1 MSAIDLEYKLVKPT
15 SALSDFV
22 ESFWM
27 LVNHSDEAKS
37 VVIVPDG
44 RIDLF
49 FSYSSTEPYH
59 VTLAGLERTPSQ
71 STILPRTVMFAIS
84 FKLLAVEYMLKTSI
98 ADLIDN
104 ICYLPPD
111 FWGISVDDLV
121 DFEGFCET
129 VSDKIEQSLTKQVD
143 ERKRQLI
150 EAVYSTNGGL
160 TIQEFSEAIHWES
173 RQINRYFRQWFG
185 LSLKAYC
192 NILRFRASFGQIK
205 EGKLFPEQNFTDQAH
220 FIHEVKKYAG
230 VSPKELTR
238 NQNDRFIQFS
248 TLSKS

>member
-1 MSAIDLEYKLVKPT
+1 MFASDLEYKLIKPVP
-15 SALSDFV
+15 ALSDFV

-27 LVNHSDEAKS
+27 LINHSDEAKS

-59 VTLAGLERTPSQ
+59 ITLAGLERTPSQ
-71 STILPRTVMFAIS
+71 STVLPQTVMLAVS
-84 FKLLAVEYMLKTSI
+84 FKLMAVEYVLHTSI
-98 ADLIDN
+98 ADLVDN
-104 ICYLPPD
+104 ICYLPTD
-111 FWGISVDDLV
+111 FWGI
-121 DFEGFCET
+121 T
-129 VSDKIEQSLTKQVD
+129 VSDLADFDGFCQTISNKIVQSITKQVD

-150 EAVYSTNGGL
+150 ERIYSTNGNL
-160 TIQEFSEAIHWES
+160 TIKEFSEAVHWES
-173 RQINRYFRQWFG
+173 RQINRYFNQWFG

-220 FIHEVKKYAG
+220 FIHEF
-230 VSPKELTR
+230 KEMTGMTPRAYQLIR
-238 NQNDRFIQFS
+238 HPGPNRIIF
-248 TLSKS
+248 L